1 MPMVTLK
8 LMAGAARSM
17 VVASARTTL
26 DGRRMSGRMCEPM
39 KKKPRRPHDRSAGLF
54 LVQFGISKR
63 HAARETGKRHVT
75 HTSDETSAQKLNRS
89 VKGAMQVPSSSEN
102 ESIRQRRV
110 NEFAER
116 VYNPLYA
123 GPYTRYIQTPAK
135 RPSQCSPRSNP
146 RNDAPS
152 PPPSVCQPAHARCVH
167 TASTLKVERKLPT
180 GSPQVPDVSR
190 GARPVSTAHVAVRQS
205 ALAALGIECC
215 GGGSSHIEPF
225 SSQNGGQRA
234 GARGAGAGGAAWLQ
248 RGSRTSHQPRAW
260 PLVALAR
267 SWALPPSL
275 QAQPHASQAP
285 PHASQARPRRR
296 PSPN

>member
-1 MPMVTLK
+1 
-8 LMAGAARSM
+8 
-17 VVASARTTL
+17 
-26 DGRRMSGRMCEPM
+26 MCEPIS
-39 KKKPRRPHDRSAGLF
+39 KRKPRRPHDRSAGLF
-54 LVQFGISKR
+54 LVRFGIALIDYRNGMQHAKRANGTSRTRVTRRALKSSTAPSKER
-63 HAARETGKRHVT
+63 CKF
-75 HTSDETSAQKLNRS
+75 
-89 VKGAMQVPSSSEN
+89 PSSSEN

-205 ALAALGIECC
+205 ALAALGTECCC
-215 GGGSSHIEPF
+215 GGGGSHLEPL
-225 SSQNGGQRA
+225 SSQNGG
-234 GARGAGAGGAAWLQ
+234 
-248 RGSRTSHQPRAW
+248 
-260 PLVALAR
+260 
-267 SWALPPSL
+267 
-275 QAQPHASQAP
+275 
-285 PHASQARPRRR
+285 
-296 PSPN
+296 